1 MSLWQWY
8 KGIPTRTRM
17 LVGVGVM
24 GYAAAAMF
32 VTDRLEERMGLVPT
46 EKDKEELDRALPKIT
61 VVDRPS
67 KSSTPSSQVDA
78 YSHRHETGLSLLE
91 AHYHREIQQAPVHQG
106 LLQTLTTFNSA
117 FNESLVMP
125 Y

>member
-17 LVGVGVM
+17 LVGVGIM

-32 VTDRLEERMGLVPT
+32 VTDRLEERMGFVPT
-46 EKDKEELDRALPKIT
+46 EKDKEELQKAIPKIT

-67 KSSTPSSQVDA
+67 K
-78 YSHRHETGLSLLE
+78 
-91 AHYHREIQQAPVHQG
+91 
-106 LLQTLTTFNSA
+106 
-117 FNESLVMP
+117 
-125 Y
+125 

>member
-1 MSLWQWY
+1 MGLWQWY

-32 VTDRLEERMGLVPT
+32 VTDRLEEKMGLVPT
-46 EKDKEELDRALPKIT
+46 EKDKEELNRAIPKIT

-67 KSSTPSSQVDA
+67 K
-78 YSHRHETGLSLLE
+78 
-91 AHYHREIQQAPVHQG
+91 
-106 LLQTLTTFNSA
+106 
-117 FNESLVMP
+117 
-125 Y
+125 